1 MSARIAIIQ
10 GHPDPG
16 GGHFGHAVADA
27 YAEAARSA
35 GHEVRTIAVA
45 GLDFPVVR
53 SKADW
58 DGGLPPPDIAAAQET
73 IAWAGHLLI
82 VYPLWLGCMP
92 ALLKAFLE
100 QALRPGF
107 GTARTGRGWKKL
119 LRGRSG
125 RIVVTMGMPAF
136 AYRWIFGAHGVKAL
150 KRNILAFCG
159 IGPVRSTLIG
169 GVEAVSWAGRR
180 RALRKMRSLGS
191 RAA

>member
-1 MSARIAIIQ
+1 MGTRIAIIQ
-10 GHPDPG
+10 GHPDPQ
-16 GGHFGHAVADA
+16 GGHFGHALVEA

-35 GHEVRTIAVA
+35 GHEVRTIDVA
-45 GLDFPVVR
+45 RLDFPVLR

-58 DGGLPPPDIAAAQET
+58 DGNTTPPDIAKAQET
-73 IAWAGHLLI
+73 IAWAGHVVVI
-82 VYPLWLGCMP
+82 YPLWLGCMP

-107 GTARTGRGWKKL
+107 GTERAGRGWKKL

-136 AYRWIFGAHGVKAL
+136 VYRWFFRAHGVKAL

-159 IGPVRSTLIG
+159 IGPIRATLLG
-169 GVEAVSWAGRR
+169 NVEATAWGGRR
-180 RALRKMRSLGS
+180 RALRKMRGLGAS
-191 RAA
+191 AA